1 MVNKRHKKAIE
12 NTLSFDY
19 YLDWTLLEWS
29 SIIDDICDLKGWN
42 EEEKTQGDW
51 AILVMTEIS
60 EAFEEY
66 RKNREPG
73 EIYHSSDGKPEGMAI
88 EYADALIRILHWF
101 EYHDLDPRYFMIKK
115 LRYNITRPHRHGGK
129 RV

>member
-1 MVNKRHKKAIE
+1 MQATKETEYDTHSA
-12 NTLSFDY
+12 LQ
-19 YLDWTLLEWS
+19 LAHL
-29 SIIDDICDLKGWN
+29 IDASKGWN

-73 EIYHSSDGKPEGMAI
+73 EIYYSSDGKPEGMAI